1 MGGSGGFTEMI
12 SVDCIRVGA
21 VRLCLGLILG
31 LLVVPGYVVA
41 PVLFA
46 NAGSS
51 SLAGSLAGDVFHM
64 ANTSILFLIAAVLV
78 FWFRM
83 KKSGAEIGKVR
94 WLSLIIVALMVVGN
108 EFGVAPV
115 IADLK
120 AQAGPIDG
128 LDKDDPQRTL
138 FGLWH
143 GVSAVFHLIAS
154 LAAALLLAL
163 GAMRPSLPPKS

>member
-1 MGGSGGFTEMI
+1 MI
-12 SVDCIRVGA
+12 SVDCIRIGA

-46 NAGSS
+46 KAGSA
-51 SLAGSLAGDVFHM
+51 SLAGALAGDVFHM
-64 ANTSILFLIAAVLV
+64 ANMSILFLVAAVLV

-83 KKSGAEIGKVR
+83 HKNGSVIGQVR
-94 WLSLIIVALMVVGN
+94 WLSLIVVVLMVVGN
-108 EFGVAPV
+108 EFGVSPV

-120 AQAGPIDG
+120 AQAGPIDQ
-128 LDKDDPQRTL
+128 LAKDDPQRVL

-143 GVSAVFHLIAS
+143 GFSAVFHLIAS
-154 LAAALLLAL
+154 LAAALLLAS
-163 GAMRPSLPPKS
+163 GAVRPSQSIKT

>member
-1 MGGSGGFTEMI
+1 MI
-12 SVDCIRVGA
+12 TVDCIRIGA

-46 NAGSS
+46 KAGSA

-64 ANTSILFLIAAVLV
+64 ANTSILFLVAAVWV

-83 KKSGAEIGKVR
+83 QKSGAVIGQLR
-94 WLSLIIVALMVVGN
+94 WLSLTVVLLMVVGN
-108 EFGVAPV
+108 EFGVSPI

-120 AQAGPIDG
+120 NAAGPIDE
-128 LDKDDPQRTL
+128 LTRDDPQRAL

-143 GVSAVFHLIAS
+143 GVSAVFHLLAS
-154 LAAALLLAL
+154 LATALLLAS
-163 GAMRPSLPPKS
+163 GAMRPTQSPDR

>member
-1 MGGSGGFTEMI
+1 MM
-12 SVDCIRVGA
+12 SVDCIRIGA

-46 NAGSS
+46 KAGSA

-64 ANTSILFLIAAVLV
+64 ANTTILFLVAAVLV

-83 KKSGAEIGKVR
+83 QKTGAVIGQIR
-94 WLSLIIVALMVVGN
+94 WLSLIVVVLMVVGN
-108 EFGVAPV
+108 EFGVSPV

-120 AQAGPIDG
+120 AQAGPIDA
-128 LDKDDPQRTL
+128 LAKDDPQRAL

-143 GVSAVFHLIAS
+143 GLSAVFHLIAS
-154 LAAALLLAL
+154 LAAALLLAS
-163 GAMRPSLPPKS
+163 GAMRPSQGTKT

>member
-1 MGGSGGFTEMI
+1 MI
-12 SVDCIRVGA
+12 SVDCIRIGA

-46 NAGSS
+46 KASS
-51 SLAGSLAGDVFHM
+51 ASLAGSLAGDVFHM
-64 ANTSILFLIAAVLV
+64 ANTSILFLAAAVLV
-78 FWFRM
+78 FWYRM
-83 KKSGAEIGKVR
+83 QKTGAVIGLLR
-94 WLSLIIVALMVVGN
+94 WLSLCVVVLMVVGN
-108 EFGVAPV
+108 EFGVSPI

-120 AQAGPIDG
+120 AAAGPIDE
-128 LDKDDPQRTL
+128 LANDDPQRAL

-154 LAAALLLAL
+154 LAAALLLAV
-163 GAMRPSLPPKS
+163 GAIRPTQCSPKS